1 MNASK
6 QSEFI
11 CRWEPT
17 ELASTILSAPS
28 RQVVSHWI
36 SSLSFLDENQHPILL
51 ALNNQSEPSVS
62 QLVRAVNPDFAPSVI
77 LNELLRKGV
86 VEQLDSGHVL
96 LRRSTYVHDVPG
108 FEKSPEVRRQKHS
121 HGRSAGRR
129 HNDET

>member
-1 MNASK
+1 MNSSN
-6 QSEFI
+6 QPEFI

-28 RQVVSHWI
+28 RDVVSHWI
-36 SSLSFLDENQHPILL
+36 SAMAFLDENLHPVLL
-51 ALNNQSEPSVS
+51 AVNHQRELSFN
-62 QLVRAVNPDFAPSVI
+62 QLVQAVNPGFAPSVV

-108 FEKSPEVRRQKHS
+108 VKASPKVRRQTHRP
-121 HGRSAGRR
+121 GRSVGRR
-129 HNDET
+129 QSDET